1 MIHEIL
7 KHAVHAKAS
16 DVHLHAGCPPLL
28 RIDTVIQAASSP
40 ALNAESTARIAKIL
54 MGEHRWSEFEQKR
67 DMDFSHDSPGLG
79 RFRVNAHFQRG
90 TVALA
95 IRIIDSH
102 VRQLAELHLPEIVEK
117 LTRLPRGLILVAG
130 PTGCGKSTTL
140 AAMIDVINHRERGH
154 IVTLEDPIEFV
165 FENDQCVIEQR
176 EVGPD
181 VPNFASGLRHVLR
194 QDPDVILL
202 GEMRD
207 LETTSA
213 AVTAAETGHL
223 VLSTMH
229 TCGAAQ
235 TVERILDVY
244 PSSEQNQIRT
254 LLAGALVGVIS
265 QTLLKRSDEAGMIPA
280 IEVMVCTP
288 AVQNCIRENR
298 IFEIA
303 NIIETNRALGMQS
316 MDYSIKQLYSKGY
329 VSRAE
334 AVGHSVHPEKLERQL
349 VA

>member
-1 MIHEIL
+1 
-7 KHAVHAKAS
+7 
-16 DVHLHAGCPPLL
+16 
-28 RIDTVIQAASSP
+28 
-40 ALNAESTARIAKIL
+40 
-54 MGEHRWSEFEQKR
+54 
-67 DMDFSHDSPGLG
+67 
-79 RFRVNAHFQRG
+79 
-90 TVALA
+90 
-95 IRIIDSH
+95 
-102 VRQLAELHLPEIVEK
+102 
-117 LTRLPRGLILVAG
+117 
-130 PTGCGKSTTL
+130 
-140 AAMIDVINHRERGH
+140 
-154 IVTLEDPIEFV
+154 
-165 FENDQCVIEQR
+165 
-176 EVGPD
+176 
-181 VPNFASGLRHVLR
+181 
-194 QDPDVILL
+194 
-202 GEMRD
+202 
-207 LETTSA
+207 
-213 AVTAAETGHL
+213 
-223 VLSTMH
+223 MH